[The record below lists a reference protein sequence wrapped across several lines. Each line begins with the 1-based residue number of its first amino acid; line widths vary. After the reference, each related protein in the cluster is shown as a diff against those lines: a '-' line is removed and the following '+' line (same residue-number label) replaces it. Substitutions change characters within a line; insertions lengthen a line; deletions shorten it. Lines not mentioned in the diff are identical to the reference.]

1 MKEELMRDKKL
12 FDQKCYELA
21 EYFMREPPGKWTD
34 EDRTELAELIQRT
47 IEDVMEEVGDVE

>member
-1 MKEELMRDKKL
+1 MRDKKL